1 MAEIQTYV
9 FVHLDGRPIPAGRLT
24 MVEQTRDS
32 RAAFTYGERYLERH
46 DRVALDPVQLP
57 LPEPGERAEFVTQEG
72 FALFNGI
79 RDAAPDGWGRYL
91 FYKADQDRWPTEAA
105 LLLASGEYRIG
116 ALAFGPTLDGPQRS
130 GPWPQAAIPG
140 EFVSLEQLAEA
151 SERAQEIERLDDN
164 LRLLLAEA
172 ASLGGAR
179 PKAATRLDGRLA
191 IAKFPARDDPFPEC
205 RVELAT
211 MRLAAQCGLNVPKLN
226 FVEALGR
233 DIYLIDR
240 FDRSGNEDR
249 RVPFVSGLT
258 MLGAHESEI
267 TRYSYANLAAS
278 LRQYG
283 SRVREDLAE
292 LFARMVFNVL
302 VCNDDDHLRN
312 HGFLWNGK
320 GWNLSPLYDVVPKP
334 QVGLERRLA
343 IGVGPRGREASLANA
358 LAGSAQFGLDPLI
371 AKDTVLRLAAQ
382 VAAQWRPS
390 FAEAGLDPDTVERFA
405 TCFRQAQP
413 EVHGLTG

>member
-9 FVHLDGRPIPAGRLT
+9 FIYLGGRPIPAGRLT
-24 MVEQTRDS
+24 MVESTRGS
-32 RAAFTYGERYLERH
+32 RAAFTYGERYLERP

-91 FYKADQDRWPTEAA
+91 FYKADQDHWPTEAA
-105 LLLASGEYRIG
+105 LLLSSGDYRIG
-116 ALAFGPTLDGPQRS
+116 ALAFGPTLDGPQRI

-151 SERAQEIERLDDN
+151 SERAQEIDQLDEN
-164 LRLLLAEA
+164 LRMLLAEA
-172 ASLGGAR
+172 ASIGGAR
-179 PKAATRLDGRLA
+179 PKAVTRLAGRLA

-211 MRLAAQCGLNVPKLN
+211 MRLAAKCGLNVPKLD
-226 FVEALGR
+226 FAEALGR
-233 DIYLIDR
+233 DIYLIER
-240 FDRSGNEDR
+240 FDRPGGDEQ
-249 RVPFVSGLT
+249 RVPFASGLT

-267 TRYSYANLAAS
+267 TRYGYGDLAAA
-278 LRQYG
+278 LRQHG

-302 VCNDDDHLRN
+302 VCNDDDHPRN
-312 HGFLWNGK
+312 HGFLWDGR
-320 GWNLSPLYDVVPKP
+320 GWILSPLYDVVPKP
-334 QVGLERRLA
+334 QIGLERRLA
-343 IGVGPRGREASLANA
+343 IGVGPRGREASVANA
-358 LAGSAQFGLDPLI
+358 LAGSAQFGLDPHI

-382 VAAQWRPS
+382 VAALWRPS
-390 FAEAGLDPDTVERFA
+390 FTEAGLDPDTVERFA
-405 TCFRQAQP
+405 TCFRQADP
-413 EVHGLTG
+413 DVHGLRA